1 MLIRESKLRSYIRR
15 VISEMDEKIASRT
28 KDPGLFLANLAK
40 DKDKDEDE
48 AAHVKSII
56 AYREDL
62 LKIKG
67 GEKILIDLS
76 YDPHEDVKAAIA
88 SRKDLLKFPG
98 GSQIIRRLAKDKSK
112 SVSTA
117 IRDNY
122 GKYLDKLREY

>member
-15 VISEMDEKIASRT
+15 VILEMDEKIASRT
-28 KDPGLFLANLAK
+28 KDPGLFLANLA
-40 DKDKDEDE
+40 KDKDEDE